1 MAFTESQAYKIEVN
15 ENFSIGVR
23 RADIVLK
30 DGTEV
35 GRTYHRS
42 CYMPGADVKAEPQE
56 VQDVAAAVWTPAV
69 VAAYKAEVAK
79 AEAEKNNQNPGTQES
94 DPALPGA
101 TKKRK

>member
-1 MAFTESQAYKIEVN
+1 MAFTETQAYKIEVN

-35 GRTYHRS
+35 GRTYHRA
-42 CYMPGADVKAEPQE
+42 CYMPGADVTAEPKE
-56 VQDVAAAVWTPAV
+56 VQDVAAAAWTPSV

-79 AEAEKNNQNPGTQES
+79 AEAESNPGTGTQ
-94 DPALPGA
+94 DITPVNK
-101 TKKRK
+101 TKK